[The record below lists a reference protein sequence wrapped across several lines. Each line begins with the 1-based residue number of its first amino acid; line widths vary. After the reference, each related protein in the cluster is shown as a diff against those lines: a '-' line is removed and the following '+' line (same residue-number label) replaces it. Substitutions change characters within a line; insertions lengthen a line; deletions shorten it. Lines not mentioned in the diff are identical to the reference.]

1 MQTGMPVCWGGDRYL
16 RSCSFEGKKK
26 ANLWSSSLKRKTG
39 SVKCA
44 KVNENYVFLLNHEQ
58 FLKQSH
64 KFWSHYRI
72 FSGVLAV
79 GK

>member
-1 MQTGMPVCWGGDRYL
+1 MLGGEIGISGL
-16 RSCSFEGKKK
+16 ALLKEKKK
-26 ANLWSSSLKRKTG
+26 KPNLWSSSLKRKTG

-44 KVNENYVFLLNHEQ
+44 KVDENYAFLLNHEH

-72 FSGVLAV
+72 FFGVLAV

>member
-1 MQTGMPVCWGGDRYL
+1 MLTGVPVCWGEIGISGL
-16 RSCSFEGKKK
+16 ALLKGKKK
-26 ANLWSSSLKRKTG
+26 PNSWSSSLKRKTG

-44 KVNENYVFLLNHEQ
+44 KVNENYVFLLNHEH